1 VHLPRSRSVL
11 WIPLLVLGAPLGYLV
26 ACGELAEPTGGETVG
41 RENAALTLLDGG
53 VVSDPVPCAAWA
65 YAALANTGNIV
76 ANSGSVVDS
85 YQSSLGAYGG
95 TNVGRNAVVQAAG
108 TISNN
113 GGIIKGTENQ
123 GAAGGFSVIPAPA
136 NAINLPL
143 GSPTPGSLNINTASG
158 SITLPPGDYVASNI
172 NVNFP
177 GAINLSPAG
186 PVRIWVTGTL
196 NLGGNENLNGIPDN
210 LAFLVT
216 SAGYVNVNS
225 NGSLFGMIYAPTSTI
240 NVDSSIYGSVLG
252 GLVSLLNSEAAI
264 HYDQSSSCAQATS
277 SNTPS
282 GPRPLPPP
290 PTSVGCYLFT
300 LNGWLQVQCSA
311 PTSFMP
317 GFHSFD
323 TSQDGLQELSVA
335 PPDGGRA
342 EVPLVYGQIESAVLS
357 LASETNVNAAGNA
370 TDGSAAGWSIQ
381 NNTNVFYCNGSGD
394 YCFDQFVL
402 VGNGTSGMSGV
413 CIETWDLTTVVST
426 NYCVG
431 VDGTTVTST
440 FGEEYNIISRDAG
453 LQAGD
458 FGNVAAYAYAGADGG
473 ALIAAVGQFS
483 WVSNQDVVPS
493 SETNLPNRVPGL
505 YAVVAPDAYGLANG
519 WTNVSG
525 GLMGY
530 NSSSRS
536 LFSNAEVATRFAA
549 SDCPGDVAAS
559 GPICPASPSL
569 SSRSDFTWSTQ
580 GQQSVFLTVKSGTA
594 ESNNLA
600 DTRDASV
607 SYPNQ
612 NLVVAESL
620 STTQV
625 VPNGAAYASCLS
637 AQQNHLFIRDF
648 EGDLGGVPSN
658 VGNVPY
664 WESPDIFIVPAEAG
678 APDAGSFSGDLELT
692 AGAPYNVYLQVH
704 NDFGCSDV
712 TGPVKVLIDLANP
725 DMGFENWQPVTAGA
739 QLGHYIGGPGPSV
752 MHDGGDSRKEPV
764 VGDAVD
770 AVDGIRKLH
779 ALAHPRPTAGQH
791 RPVLRARDR
800 IDRQASELLGVAPR
814 HASEAEIDGRGPIL
828 EKAGEFRRGAP
839 VCGDGKRAK
848 AGDLREWAPVA
859 RRGQQARAVDVQRGY
874 FRQKLGERIGTVP
887 RCKTELSA
895 MGVVV
900 LSEDRC
906 RDLSKAVAEPA
917 SEPSP
922 PRSLGPDQRLE
933 LGAHDD
939 RKGRYTESRD
949 AALLRCVVCRD
960 RERLKED
967 RVRVEGGGVDVGQPL
982 RRRREERPRHRL
994 LVPAQA
1000 LS

>member
-1 VHLPRSRSVL
+1 
-11 WIPLLVLGAPLGYLV
+11 
-26 ACGELAEPTGGETVG
+26 
-41 RENAALTLLDGG
+41 
-53 VVSDPVPCAAWA
+53 
-65 YAALANTGNIV
+65 
-76 ANSGSVVDS
+76 
-85 YQSSLGAYGG
+85 
-95 TNVGRNAVVQAAG
+95 
-108 TISNN
+108 
-113 GGIIKGTENQ
+113 
-123 GAAGGFSVIPAPA
+123 
-136 NAINLPL
+136 
-143 GSPTPGSLNINTASG
+143 
-158 SITLPPGDYVASNI
+158 
-172 NVNFP
+172 
-177 GAINLSPAG
+177 
-186 PVRIWVTGTL
+186 
-196 NLGGNENLNGIPDN
+196 
-210 LAFLVT
+210 
-216 SAGYVNVNS
+216 
-225 NGSLFGMIYAPTSTI
+225 
-240 NVDSSIYGSVLG
+240 
-252 GLVSLLNSEAAI
+252 
-264 HYDQSSSCAQATS
+264 
-277 SNTPS
+277 
-282 GPRPLPPP
+282 
-290 PTSVGCYLFT
+290 
-300 LNGWLQVQCSA
+300 
-311 PTSFMP
+311 MP

-440 FGEEYNIISRDAG
+440 FGEEYNIVSRDAG

-739 QLGHYIGGPGPSV
+739 QLGHYINSGPDAAIVPAYGAAVIGPFPFTPDAGGHKCILAAISADSENTPDASANGAVLPPAYTSNQIAQRNVQIDDICAYNITNSFTNDSGVPTTANVVFGISVTHAMPLPGAANGPVIMLSFSDPYGVWAAQWQNQVQTNQFTVGTTNLSSATNTTTVTLTSSYVALQSV
-752 MHDGGDSRKEPV
+752 P
-764 VGDAVD
+764 
-770 AVDGIRKLH
+770 L
-779 ALAHPRPTAGQH
+779 PAGQS
-791 RPVLRARDR
+791 PTVTLNINPAN
-800 IDRQASELLGVAPR
+800 AP
-814 HASEAEIDGRGPIL
+814 
-828 EKAGEFRRGAP
+828 
-839 VCGDGKRAK
+839 
-848 AGDLREWAPVA
+848 
-859 RRGQQARAVDVQRGY
+859 
-874 FRQKLGERIGTVP
+874 TVP
-887 RCKTELSA
+887 TVHLSTIVTDPQT
-895 MGVVV
+895 GDIV
-900 LSEDRC
+900 LQNGGSC
-906 RDLSKAVAEPA
+906 TSTGMTII
-917 SEPSP
+917 STP
-922 PRSLGPDQRLE
+922 P
-933 LGAHDD
+933 
-939 RKGRYTESRD
+939 K
-949 AALLRCVVCRD
+949 
-960 RERLKED
+960 
-967 RVRVEGGGVDVGQPL
+967 
-982 RRRREERPRHRL
+982 
-994 LVPAQA
+994 
-1000 LS
+1000 